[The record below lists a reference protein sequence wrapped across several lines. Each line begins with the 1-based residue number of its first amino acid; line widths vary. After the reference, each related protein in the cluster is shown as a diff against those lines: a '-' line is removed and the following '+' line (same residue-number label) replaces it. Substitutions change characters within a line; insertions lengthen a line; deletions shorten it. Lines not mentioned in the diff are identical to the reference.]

1 MDGSPLFDWDDS
13 NTEHL
18 ARHDVSREEAE
29 AFFNFPRHEEEQ
41 LVKDE
46 PRIWALGK
54 TLNGRY
60 LALIYTIRNG
70 RIRPITA
77 HTAKRKDRNFYEQ
90 IFGKEGRG

>member
-1 MDGSPLFDWDDS
+1 MSKSRAFDWDES

-29 AFFNFPRHEEEQ
+29 AFFDFPRHEENQ
-41 LVKDE
+41 VVKGE
-46 PRIWALGK
+46 LRTWALGK

-60 LALIYTIRNG
+60 LTLIYTIRNG

-77 HTAKRKDRNFYEQ
+77 HTAKRKDRSFYEQ
-90 IFGKEGRG
+90 TFGEEGRG